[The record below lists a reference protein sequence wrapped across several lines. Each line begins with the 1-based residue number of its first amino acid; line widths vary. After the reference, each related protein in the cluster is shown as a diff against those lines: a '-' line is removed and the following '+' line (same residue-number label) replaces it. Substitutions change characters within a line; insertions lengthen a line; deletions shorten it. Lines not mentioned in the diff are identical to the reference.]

1 VTETENVILSL
12 VRRQICLQCFDAVGW
27 AAGRAAE
34 VDDPS
39 LWDDQDDTVDLSA
52 AGVDCQH
59 VSCFAHSLQLVVHDG
74 LENITVARSL
84 IAKCSKLASLIHQ
97 SALFQSAYEAALGSG
112 KLVPS
117 SNETCWNSTLR
128 KLQCIANLDQPTL
141 NGLLRD
147 TNHENL
153 SAKDTSMLK
162 ELVRI
167 LTPFAEATD
176 LSQGQKMVTISCVIP
191 ILLSLN
197 NLLDYYLQNSSVY
210 TSFIQSLLASFL
222 LSIHSWVSHHCP
234 PVPPVHVLCPPS
246 VPVPTAIFS

>member
-1 VTETENVILSL
+1 MTETENVILSL
-12 VRRQICLQCFDAVGW
+12 VRRQICLQCFDTVGW
-27 AAGRAAE
+27 AAGRAAD

-39 LWDDQDDTVDLSA
+39 LWEDQDDTVDLSA

-112 KLVPS
+112 KIVPS

-128 KLQCIANLDQPTL
+128 QLQCIANLDQPTL

-153 SAKDTSMLK
+153 ILSAKDTSMLK
-162 ELVRI
+162 ELV
-167 LTPFAEATD
+167 
-176 LSQGQKMVTISCVIP
+176 
-191 ILLSLN
+191 
-197 NLLDYYLQNSSVY
+197 
-210 TSFIQSLLASFL
+210 
-222 LSIHSWVSHHCP
+222 
-234 PVPPVHVLCPPS
+234 
-246 VPVPTAIFS
+246 

>member
-39 LWDDQDDTVDLSA
+39 LWEDQDDTVDLSA

-59 VSCFAHSLQLVVHDG
+59 VPCFAHSLQLVVQDG
-74 LENITVARSL
+74 NLTVARSL

-97 SALFQSAYEAALGSG
+97 SALFRSAYEAALCSR
-112 KLVPS
+112 KIVPS
-117 SNETCWNSTLR
+117 SNETRWNSTLR
-128 KLQCIANLDQPTL
+128 QLQCIANLDQPTL
-141 NGLLRD
+141 NALLRD
-147 TNHENL
+147 TNHENLIL

-176 LSQGQKMVTISCVIP
+176 LSQGQKMVMISCVIP

-197 NLLDYYLQNSSVY
+197 NLLDSYLQNSSV
-210 TSFIQSLLASFL
+210 
-222 LSIHSWVSHHCP
+222 
-234 PVPPVHVLCPPS
+234 
-246 VPVPTAIFS
+246 